1 MHPALRVSDHPEY
14 GLGVS
19 ATAADGVIPPG
30 AVLID
35 LPGRIPLRLR
45 RPADAADAVLMQ
57 LADQVPACD
66 RGTVG
71 NETGLEVASRE
82 DKIRFVLVAIY
93 REPARDLYRTNLLSR
108 GRHKELAICSSP
120 PPDK

>member
-1 MHPALRVSDHPEY
+1 VHPALCVADHPEY

-57 LADQVPACD
+57 LADQVPGNGSS
-66 RGTVG
+66 GTITLG
-71 NETGLEVASRE
+71 SL
-82 DKIRFVLVAIY
+82 
-93 REPARDLYRTNLLSR
+93 
-108 GRHKELAICSSP
+108 CSEIM
-120 PPDK
+120 